1 MTQRQYSSLEQ
12 DVGDLWHREL
22 KKDMLEAGSEERRL
36 AMERNDYHEGVPS
49 ITVICD
55 GGWSKRCHKH
65 TYNALGGVGVIFGA
79 VTGKLLHIGVRNEH
93 CYVCSWQN
101 QDTVIQLH
109 ISVSKTGMTQVRQ
122 WRQTSLLMD
131 LCRLNLHMVY
141 DTCD

>member
-55 GGWSKRCHKH
+55 GGW
-65 TYNALGGVGVIFGA
+65 YNALGGVGVIFGA